1 MTRIWF
7 CSLFS
12 MLILSCLLL
21 TIVRCHDF
29 EDDHDHDHDHSHG
42 GHEHS
47 HGGHG
52 HSHGGHGHS
61 DGGHGHS
68 HGGHGHSHGGHS
80 HSHDGDSPKSSVDW
94 DKAEPIRLAGW
105 QLWFQA
111 LSSTLLISLVPYAI
125 LFLIR
130 VENTD
135 QHKPLLHLLLSF
147 ASGGLLGDAFLH
159 LIPHAIDPH
168 EPSADGDSHT
178 HSHSHGDAGGHGHSH
193 SRHMQVGLWVVAG
206 IMAFLLAE
214 KAMRTAGHGH
224 SHSHP
229 AAAEDDGQDSKPP
242 TKAAAAQHKK
252 DDGDSAV
259 VSKKQQQDAKKQTKK
274 AGEPAPAEPLQQQQE
289 VKLAGYLNLLADC
302 MHNFTDGLAIGASFA
317 LGRSVGLVTTAT
329 ILFHEVPH
337 EIGDYAILLQSGV
350 PVWKAR
356 ALQLLTAAGAIAGTV
371 VALACGGANP
381 AYTAWILPFT
391 AGGFV
396 YIALVTVVPELL
408 QPSSLG
414 QTIKELLAFVLGV
427 GLMVL
432 VGIYE

>member
-1 MTRIWF
+1 M
-7 CSLFS
+7 
-12 MLILSCLLL
+12 
-21 TIVRCHDF
+21 
-29 EDDHDHDHDHSHG
+29 
-42 GHEHS
+42 
-47 HGGHG
+47 
-52 HSHGGHGHS
+52 
-61 DGGHGHS
+61 
-68 HGGHGHSHGGHS
+68 
-80 HSHDGDSPKSSVDW
+80 
-94 DKAEPIRLAGW
+94 
-105 QLWFQA
+105 
-111 LSSTLLISLVPYAI
+111 
-125 LFLIR
+125 
-130 VENTD
+130 
-135 QHKPLLHLLLSF
+135 LLSF

-168 EPSADGDSHT
+168 EHGAEGDSSSSSSK
-178 HSHSHGDAGGHGHSH
+178 HSHSHGSDSGQGHSH
-193 SRHMQVGLWVVAG
+193 AHHMQVGLWVVAG

-224 SHSHP
+224 SHSQAGHSESE
-229 AAAEDDGQDSKPP
+229 AAKR
-242 TKAAAAQHKK
+242 KK
-252 DDGDSAV
+252 DDGDSTAK
-259 VSKKQQQDAKKQTKK
+259 KKQLAGKEEKADKKSVV
-274 AGEPAPAEPLQQQQE
+274 EPQQQE

-356 ALQLLTAAGAIAGTV
+356 ALQLLTAAGALAGTV

-414 QTIKELLAFVLGV
+414 QTVKELLAFVIGV

>member
-1 MTRIWF
+1 MIMIMTMITAMEVM
-7 CSLFS
+7 STV
-12 MLILSCLLL
+12 MEVMG
-21 TIVRCHDF
+21 TAMEVMGTAM
-29 EDDHDHDHDHSHG
+29 EVMG
-42 GHEHS
+42 TAMEVMGTAMEVTVTVTT
-47 HGGHG
+47 
-52 HSHGGHGHS
+52 
-61 DGGHGHS
+61 
-68 HGGHGHSHGGHS
+68 
-80 HSHDGDSPKSSVDW
+80 SSVDW

-147 ASGGLLGDAFLH
+147 ASGGLLGDA
-159 LIPHAIDPH
+159 
-168 EPSADGDSHT
+168 HT

-242 TKAAAAQHKK
+242 TKAAAAQR
-252 DDGDSAV
+252 S
-259 VSKKQQQDAKKQTKK
+259 TKK
-274 AGEPAPAEPLQQQQE
+274 TTAIRLWFLRNSSKMPRSRPRRLAPAPAEPLQQQQE

-414 QTIKELLAFVLGV
+414 QTIKELLAFVL
-427 GLMVL
+427 
-432 VGIYE
+432 